1 MFKRKLYN
9 YIFPLLLGVLMFA
22 SNFLNTKLFNFGD
35 HNFTVWFVLTV
46 LCFALGWYIN
56 KSLGWRTGG
65 KIVFSLIIAATIISM
80 MIITFFR
87 DYFAANELLTEN
99 LILYSLR
106 NVTLGAMAFF
116 GMATSEVLTLEK
128 EVAVVKEKLRVY
140 EDELKN
146 AKKEAELEI
155 REARIEAKKI
165 INDAKISAK
174 DIIMKKEKIETEL
187 KDFIQAEKEI
197 IKKYENV

>member
-22 SNFLNTKLFNFGD
+22 SNFLNTKLFNFGS

-197 IKKYENV
+197 IKKYESI

>member
-22 SNFLNTKLFNFGD
+22 SNFLNTKLFNFGS

-197 IKKYENV
+197 IRKYENI

>member
-22 SNFLNTKLFNFGD
+22 SNFLNTKLFNFGS

>member
-22 SNFLNTKLFNFGD
+22 SNFLNTKLFNFGS

-187 KDFIQAEKEI
+187 KDLIQAEKEI

>member
-197 IKKYENV
+197 IKKYENI

>member
-1 MFKRKLYN
+1 MFKRNLYN
-9 YIFPLLLGVLMFA
+9 YIFPLLLGILMFA

-65 KIVFSLIIAATIISM
+65 KIVFSLIIAATIISI

-128 EVAVVKEKLRVY
+128 EIAVVKEKLKTY
-140 EDELKN
+140 EDELKD

-155 REARIEAKKI
+155 REAKIEAKKI
-165 INDAKISAK
+165 INDAKITAK
-174 DIIMKKEKIETEL
+174 DILMKKEKIETEL

-197 IKKYENV
+197 IKKYGNI

>member
-46 LCFALGWYIN
+46 LCFALGWYMN

-65 KIVFSLIIAATIISM
+65 KIIFSLIIAVTIISI

-197 IKKYENV
+197 IKKYDNV

>member
-9 YIFPLLLGVLMFA
+9 YIFPLLLGILMFA
-22 SNFLNTKLFNFGD
+22 SNFLNTNLFSFGN
-35 HNFTVWFVLTV
+35 HNFTVWFVLSV

-65 KIVFSLIIAATIISM
+65 KIVFSLIIAVTIISI

-99 LILYSLR
+99 LVLYSLR
-106 NVTLGAMAFF
+106 NVTLGAIAFF
-116 GMATSEVLTLEK
+116 GMAVSEVLTLEK
-128 EVAVVKEKLRVY
+128 EIAVIKEKLGIF
-140 EDELKN
+140 EGELKD

-155 REARIEAKKI
+155 REAKIEAKKI
-165 INDAKISAK
+165 VTEAGITAKE
-174 DIIMKKEKIETEL
+174 IMSKKNKIENEL
-187 KDFIQAEKEI
+187 KDFIQAEKELI
-197 IKKYENV
+197 RKYEDV

>member
-22 SNFLNTKLFNFGD
+22 SNFLNTKLFNFGS

-197 IKKYENV
+197 IKKYENI